1 MPWQSRLREAA
12 YVSPLGTRTTF
23 DYEDVSRRID
33 KKTTGFEFPDANGT
47 FVQDLGHSG
56 RRYPLRVFFW
66 GSDYDEEAALFEAVL
81 LETGVGRLEHPIYG
95 TVDVVPF
102 GTITRRDDLKTAANQ
117 AVIEVTFWET
127 TNIVY
132 PNAQVD
138 PGAALLAAIGEYNT
152 TNANEFGEVVSLGS
166 TVEQSSFKSSYQAL
180 LSKTSSGLK
189 SVANTQDD
197 VRKQFNAINDSI
209 NTGIDILIGQP
220 VTLAFQTMQ
229 LIQAPGRA
237 LTNITARL
245 DGYSNLLTSIISGDG
260 AVASSGND
268 SRNSN
273 RFHNDDL
280 YASTYITG
288 QILSAVNN
296 QFTIK
301 TDAIAAADVILTQ
314 FENVTNWRDD
324 NFKSLSEVDTGGA
337 YQQLQEAV
345 ALAAGFLVQIS
356 FSLKQERHVVLGR
369 SRTSLDLAAELY
381 GEQFEDLLDFFTDS
395 NGLSGSEILEIP
407 RGRDIVYF
415 I

>member
-1 MPWQSRLREAA
+1 MTWQSRIREAA
-12 YVSPLGTRTTF
+12 YTSPSGVRITF
-23 DYEDVSRRID
+23 DYENVSKRVD

-66 GSDYDEEAALFEAVL
+66 GNDYDEEAALFEAVL
-81 LETGVGRLEHPIYG
+81 LETGTGRLEHPIYG

-102 GTITRRDDLKTAANQ
+102 GTITQRDDLKTAANQ

-132 PNAQVD
+132 SNVQVD
-138 PGAALLAAIGEYNT
+138 PGAALLAAVGEFNT
-152 TNANEFGEVVSLGS
+152 AFAAEFDEVTSLDS
-166 TVEQSSFKSSYQAL
+166 AVEQASFKNSYQTL
-180 LSKTSSGLK
+180 LNGTSSGLE
-189 SVANTQDD
+189 SIANTQDD
-197 VRKQFNAINDSI
+197 VRQQFNAINDSI
-209 NTGIDILIGQP
+209 DTGIDILIGQP
-220 VTLAFQTMQ
+220 TTLAFQTML
-229 LIQAPGRA
+229 LIQTPGRA
-237 LTNITARL
+237 LTNIEARL
-245 DGYSNLLTSIISGDG
+245 DGYSNLLTSIITGDG
-260 AVASSGND
+260 AVVSPGND

-273 RFHNDDL
+273 KFHNDDL

-288 QILSAVNN
+288 QIISAINN

-324 NFKSLSEVDTGGA
+324 NFESLSEVDTGGS

-356 FSLKQERHVVLGR
+356 FSLKQERHVVLER
-369 SRTSLDLAAELY
+369 PRTSLDLAAELY
-381 GEQFEDLLDFFTDS
+381 GEEFEDLLDFFIDS

-407 RGRDIVYF
+407 RGRDIVYYV
-415 I
+415 